1 MLVRDVMTSPAITV
15 RDTAAVKDAT
25 ILLDRHAIA
34 ALPVVD
40 HDGRLVGVVSEA
52 DVIRDLVL
60 PDQRVRENLVTMD
73 DQPRVSRVVDVMS
86 AHVLT
91 ATSDTEL
98 AEAVELITSTAVKSL
113 PVVDAGR
120 LVGMVSRRD
129 VVHQLARA
137 DEVIEA
143 QVDDLVRQVGRDWL
157 VDVADGIVAID
168 GTEDEADRRLA
179 RALAGSVAGVVGV
192 RFESSRVPAEH
203 R

>member
-1 MLVRDVMTSPAITV
+1 MLVRDVMTTPAITV
-15 RDTAAVKDAT
+15 RDTATVKEAT
-25 ILLDRHAIA
+25 ILLDRHAIT

-40 HDGRLVGVVSEA
+40 RDGRLVGVVSEA

-60 PDQRVRENLVTMD
+60 PDQRVHENLLALD
-73 DQPRVSRVVDVMS
+73 DQPAVSRVADVMS

-98 AEAVELITSTAVKSL
+98 AEAVELVTSTAVKSL
-113 PVVDAGR
+113 PVVDDGR
-120 LVGMVSRRD
+120 LVGMMSRRD
-129 VVHQLARA
+129 VVCQLARA

-168 GTEDEADRRLA
+168 GPEDEADRRLA
-179 RALAGSVAGVVGV
+179 RALSGSVAGVVGV
-192 RFESSRVPAEH
+192 RFERA
-203 R
+203 RTTR

>member
-15 RDTAAVKDAT
+15 RDTATVKEAT

-40 HDGRLVGVVSEA
+40 GGGRLVGVVSEA

-60 PDQRVRENLVTMD
+60 PDQRVHENLVTVD
-73 DQPRVSRVVDVMS
+73 DQPGVSRVADVMS

-91 ATSDTEL
+91 ASSDTEL

-129 VVHQLARA
+129 VVRQLARA

-157 VDVADGIVAID
+157 VDVADGVVAID
-168 GTEDEADRRLA
+168 GPEDEADRRLA
-179 RALAGSVAGVVGV
+179 RALAGSVAGVVGI
-192 RFESSRVPAEH
+192 RFERSRTA